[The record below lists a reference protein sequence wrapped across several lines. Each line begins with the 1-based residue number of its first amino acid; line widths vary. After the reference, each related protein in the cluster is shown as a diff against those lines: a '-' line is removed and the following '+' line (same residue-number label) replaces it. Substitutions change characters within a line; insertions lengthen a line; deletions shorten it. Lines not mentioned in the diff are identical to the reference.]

1 VRNANRVFGIKPVPT
16 PQAPLIRKAAISRA
30 GCQPRLKGLERQ
42 HDLASIDPAK
52 REILVADRMVKLMA
66 FRSKAMRQLVRA
78 SRDMQ
83 LISRA
88 RHRQEPLVMVSA
100 SRRTPKDKLNAS
112 CRSAKRRMGAD
123 APHRKKISAR
133 EPAERPQEL
142 RSSGTAISLPLLRFY
157 WRGTPKYRFPEPFDG
172 G

>member
-1 VRNANRVFGIKPVPT
+1 
-16 PQAPLIRKAAISRA
+16 
-30 GCQPRLKGLERQ
+30 LKGLERQ

-123 APHRKKISAR
+123 APHRKRFLLENPLKDLKSYDQAALQYRCPSCAFIG
-133 EPAERPQEL
+133 EER
-142 RSSGTAISLPLLRFY
+142 RSIV
-157 WRGTPKYRFPEPFDG
+157 FPSRLMR
-172 G
+172 